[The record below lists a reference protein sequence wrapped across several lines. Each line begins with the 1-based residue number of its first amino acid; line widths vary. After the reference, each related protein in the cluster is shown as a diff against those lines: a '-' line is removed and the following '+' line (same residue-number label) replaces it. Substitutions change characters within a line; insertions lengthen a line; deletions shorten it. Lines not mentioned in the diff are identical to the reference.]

1 MDIIDFTLK
10 NKLKIIYKK
19 SESKLTSISIS
30 IDAGAI
36 REDEK
41 LGVAHATEHLVYK
54 GTKNRSE
61 KKINEDLSRIFGFQ
75 NAMTNYPYVIYYG
88 TTLEEEFNEAIE
100 LFSDIII
107 NPTFEEKGF
116 FEEMDVIKE
125 ELKEWD
131 EDLEQ
136 YTEDKLFFNSFKT
149 RRIKYPIIGRMKD
162 LESIKLEDILSF
174 YNKNYKPEKTN
185 ITIVTSLGFE
195 DVKKIVAFYFENW
208 KLENSNEFIESKE
221 LVKEENIERN
231 LEKCS
236 EKEYKK
242 SSEETLQKELEESLV
257 NEKFVDYKEGIN
269 TVSVQIIFD
278 LKDLSRREV
287 NSFSIFNEYFGE
299 GVNSV
304 LYNKLRTENSL
315 IYDVITTI
323 SRENEIQLY
332 KINYNTSTEN
342 LDRSLEIISNA
353 LKDIDDFRKLNNEDI
368 TSLIKRIK
376 MKRLLKEEK
385 SIYLAK
391 ELSTYETMFGSYKEY
406 LEEENL
412 ENYSIN
418 FILSIAKKVFR
429 NKAIEIVR
437 RKGMSK

>member
-1 MDIIDFTLK
+1 MEEYILENGLK
-10 NKLKIIYKK
+10 LIYKQ
-19 SESKLTSISIS
+19 SDSKLTSICIS
-30 IDAGAI
+30 VDAGAI
-36 REDEK
+36 REEEK

-88 TTLEEEFNEAIE
+88 TTLEEEFKEAIE

-131 EDLEQ
+131 EELDQ
-136 YTEDKLFFNSFKT
+136 YTEDKLFFNSFKN

-162 LESIKLEDILSF
+162 LESIKLEDILKF

-185 ITIVTSLGFE
+185 ITIVTSLEFE
-195 DVKKIVAFYFENW
+195 DIKKIVAFYFENW
-208 KLENSNEFIESKE
+208 KLENRNKSIENKG
-221 LVKEENIERN
+221 LVKELNIEGKLEAC
-231 LEKCS
+231 LEKQ
-236 EKEYKK
+236 YKK
-242 SSEETLQKELEESLV
+242 SSEEALQKQLGESLD
-257 NEKFVDYKEGIN
+257 NKKFVDYKEGIN
-269 TVSVQIIFD
+269 TVSVQMIFD
-278 LKDLSRREV
+278 LKDLSSEEI

-323 SRENEIQLY
+323 SRENGIKLY
-332 KINYNTSTEN
+332 KINYNTSCEN
-342 LDRSLEIISNA
+342 LDKSLEIVLNA
-353 LKDIDDFRKLNNEDI
+353 LNNIDDFRKLNKEDI
-368 TSLIKRIK
+368 TNLIKRIK

-412 ENYSIN
+412 ENYSID
-418 FILSIAKKVFR
+418 FILNIAKKVFR
-429 NKAIEIVR
+429 NKSIEIVR
-437 RKGMSK
+437 RKGVSLNE